1 MQNYS
6 NLIDNDA
13 EDRDYDDGEDLTDAI
28 SRLGMDDDSAFGTA
42 TVAFRSVAPGHR
54 ISDKNEEEER
64 HDKTTSI
71 HGNTALG
78 LPYML
83 ELWRDSFG
91 KSRVSIQVQLLSG
104 RNAYKQ
110 TFARVSTNGKFFV
123 VTMPMSP
130 YLARSD
136 YAFNTFLLKADGLS
150 EMDKKHLLIRL
161 KHHPKC
167 AGRMVATSKVKGR
180 SNTQGFFYEQRIPL
194 PRKVKHEYATPM
206 DGDDLFHGKT
216 FVEYPDG
223 SQFMH
228 VELVSEVK
236 DSYCPE
242 ERMLEPAMMRT
253 AVAAAAGANASGM
266 SSGMSIDGDD
276 YYFDSTRV
284 LFAAAEDNHE
294 RKLSAKRGRGGDDD
308 HGDATSTVGTRMTIG
323 GTRITTTTHD
333 QVRQQATAVLHRAEH
348 APVRTSTIGAGGL
361 KQAPNANHQH
371 QQQPA
376 ASSLQRAVN
385 HNQASEQT
393 TNG

>member
-1 MQNYS
+1 MQNHT
-6 NLIDNDA
+6 NLVSDDA
-13 EDRDYDDGEDLTDAI
+13 EDPEYDDGEDLTDAV
-28 SRLGMDDDSAFGTA
+28 SKLGMDDDSAFGTA
-42 TVAFRSVAPGHR
+42 TVAFRSVAPHGRGRHG
-54 ISDKNEEEER
+54 DDER
-64 HDKTTSI
+64 HDKTTTI
-71 HGNTALG
+71 HGNTTLG

-91 KSRVSIQVQLLSG
+91 KSRVSVQSQLLSG
-104 RNAYKQ
+104 NNAYKQ
-110 TFARVSTNGKFFV
+110 TFARVSTSGKELV

-150 EMDKKHLLIRL
+150 EVDKKHMLIRL

-167 AGRMVATSKVKGR
+167 AGRMVAASKVKGR
-180 SNTQGFFYEQRIPL
+180 SITQGFFYEQHIPL

-223 SQFMH
+223 STFMH
-228 VELVSEVK
+228 VELVGEIK

-253 AVAAAAGANASGM
+253 AVAAAGANPG
-266 SSGMSIDGDD
+266 GMSIDGDD
-276 YYFDSTRV
+276 YYGTARV
-284 LFAAAEDNHE
+284 LFAATEDDE
-294 RKLSAKRGRGGDDD
+294 RKQSAKRGRGDGD

-323 GTRITTTTHD
+323 GNRIATTHD

-348 APVRTSTIGAGGL
+348 VPVRMVIGGGL
-361 KQAPNANHQH
+361 KQP
-371 QQQPA
+371 P

-393 TNG
+393 NG

>member
-1 MQNYS
+1 MFFFVSTSAHFTVMQNHT
-6 NLIDNDA
+6 NLVDD
-13 EDRDYDDGEDLTDAI
+13 DDVKDLDYDEDGEDLTDAI
-28 SRLGMDDDSAFGTA
+28 SKLGMDDDSAFGTA
-42 TVAFRSVAPGHR
+42 TVAFRSVALPRRGGN
-54 ISDKNEEEER
+54 KNEEEC
-64 HDKTTSI
+64 HDKTTI

-91 KSRVSIQVQLLSG
+91 KSRVSIQAQLLSG

-110 TFARVSTNGKFFV
+110 TFARVSTNGKCLV

-194 PRKVKHEYATPM
+194 PRKVKHEYATRM

-228 VELVSEVK
+228 IELISEIK

-242 ERMLEPAMMRT
+242 ERMLEPSMMQT
-253 AVAAAAGANASGM
+253 AAAAGNM
-266 SSGMSIDGDD
+266 EGDD
-276 YYFDSTRV
+276 YDYHDDTHV
-284 LFAAAEDNHE
+284 LFAGATEEDD
-294 RKLSAKRGRGGDDD
+294 RKQSAKRVRGD
-308 HGDATSTVGTRMTIG
+308 GDAATLGSGRMTM
-323 GTRITTTTHD
+323 TNYDLVVHQAD
-333 QVRQQATAVLHRAEH
+333 QHA
-348 APVRTSTIGAGGL
+348 APVRTVGGL
-361 KQAPNANHQH
+361 KLHQH
-371 QQQPA
+371 QHQP
-376 ASSLQRAVN
+376 ASSLQHAVN
-385 HNQASEQT
+385 HNQASEKK
-393 TNG
+393 NG

>member
-1 MQNYS
+1 MQNHS
-6 NLIDNDA
+6 NLVADDA
-13 EDRDYDDGEDLTDAI
+13 QDLDYDDCEDLTDAI
-28 SRLGMDDDSAFGTA
+28 SKLGMDDDSALGSA
-42 TVAFRSVAPGHR
+42 TVAFRSVVARRGN
-54 ISDKNEEEER
+54 KQNEEEECQ
-64 HDKTTSI
+64 DKATI
-71 HGNTALG
+71 HGNTTLG

-110 TFARVSTNGKFFV
+110 TFARVSTNGKCLV
-123 VTMPMSP
+123 LTMPMSP

-194 PRKVKHEYATPM
+194 PRKVKHEYATSM

-223 SQFMH
+223 SQFLH
-228 VELVSEVK
+228 IELVSEVK

-253 AVAAAAGANASGM
+253 AVAAAAGANAAGMMSGM
-266 SSGMSIDGDD
+266 SVDGDD

-284 LFAAAEDNHE
+284 LFAAEDDE
-294 RKLSAKRGRGGDDD
+294 RKQSAKRGRGDEDY
-308 HGDATSTVGTRMTIG
+308 GDAASTVGTRMTIG

-333 QVRQQATAVLHRAEH
+333 QVRRQATAVLHRAEH
-348 APVRTSTIGAGGL
+348 TPPVRTVGGGL
-361 KQAPNANHQH
+361 KQAPTNANQQH
-371 QQQPA
+371 QQPA

-385 HNQASEQT
+385 HNQASSEQT

>member
-1 MQNYS
+1 MKNYS
-6 NLIDNDA
+6 NLIADNDA
-13 EDRDYDDGEDLTDAI
+13 EDRDNDDGEDLTDAI

-42 TVAFRSVAPGHR
+42 TVAFRSVAPGR
-54 ISDKNEEEER
+54 RTSDKNEEEH

-110 TFARVSTNGKFFV
+110 TFARVSTNGKCLV
-123 VTMPMSP
+123 LTMPMSP

-194 PRKVKHEYATPM
+194 PRKVKHEYATAM

-253 AVAAAAGANASGM
+253 AVAAAAGANAAGM
-266 SSGMSIDGDD
+266 SSGMSVDGDD

-284 LFAAAEDNHE
+284 LFAAEDNHE
-294 RKLSAKRGRGGDDD
+294 RKISAKRGRGDAD

-323 GTRITTTTHD
+323 GTRITTTTHHD

-348 APVRTSTIGAGGL
+348 APVRTIGGGL
-361 KQAPNANHQH
+361 KQAPNAAPNQH
-371 QQQPA
+371 QQP